1 MRLFTRRVRG
11 FQRYRQVVSVL
22 ARHGFGS
29 ALEYLS
35 VHRRLA
41 LPRAEL
47 QPEIEPLYSPAEH
60 LRLAM
65 EELGPTF
72 IKLGQVL
79 STRSDLLPEPFIE
92 ELRKLQDSITPA
104 PWDEI
109 RAVMEQELGRPPEE
123 VFRTIDP
130 NPIGSASLSQVHAAT
145 LPDGTE
151 VAIKV
156 QRPHIRELVETD
168 LEILH
173 DLAALAQRTPI
184 GELYDA
190 ETVAEDIA
198 FTLLSELDFR
208 REGRNAE
215 QFRKNF
221 AGEEKVHIPLIY
233 WEYTTPRML
242 VMERLRG
249 IKVDDV
255 AALRA
260 AGHDTHQIALDASR
274 LIIKEVL
281 EDGFFHA
288 DPHPGNYLVEPDGRI
303 GVLDFGMVG
312 SLSEDDRINLTRL
325 YVAVI
330 RQDPYA
336 ILNVFARMG
345 ALSSRTDRPRLI
357 RATERLISKYRGRT
371 LKESSFAE
379 FWSDLTE
386 LMRQYHVRLP
396 TSLWLVGKTL
406 AMLEGIGRQLDPD
419 YDLFAVS
426 EPFVRQLARQV
437 WRPHLSTRDLLEQV
451 DTWRYLMRELP
462 ILVMQWLQ
470 GIERGKVPVE
480 AQIGAAPETLDRLD
494 AMVTRL
500 SLSILVAAFIVGLA
514 LLLPATREIPF
525 APALTFLGFL
535 AAVVLGVWL
544 IISILRR
551 RH

>member
-1 MRLFTRRVRG
+1 MRPLARRVRSL
-11 FQRYRQVVSVL
+11 QRYRQVVGVL

-47 QPEIEPLYSPAEH
+47 QPEIEPLHSPAEH
-60 LRLAM
+60 LRLAI

-72 IKLGQVL
+72 VKLGQML

-92 ELRKLQDSITPA
+92 ELRKLQDSVPPTP
-104 PWDEI
+104 WSEI
-109 RAVMEQELGRPPEE
+109 RAVMEQELGCPPEE
-123 VFRTIDP
+123 VFQNLDP

-145 LPDGTE
+145 LPDGTA

-156 QRPHIRELVETD
+156 QRPGIRDIVETD

-173 DLAALAQRTPI
+173 DLAALAQRTPM

-190 ETVAEDIA
+190 EAVAEDIA
-198 FTLLSELDFR
+198 FMLLNELDFR

-215 QFRKNF
+215 QFRQNF
-221 AGEEKVHIPLIY
+221 ADEPKVHIPRIY
-233 WEYTTPRML
+233 WDYTTPRML
-242 VMERLRG
+242 VMERVHG
-249 IKVDDV
+249 IKVDEV
-255 AALRA
+255 EALRA
-260 AGHDTHQIALDASR
+260 AGHDTRQIALDASR

-288 DPHPGNYLVEPDGRI
+288 DPHPGNYLVEADGRI

-312 SLSEDDRINLTRL
+312 TLSEDDRINLTRL

-330 RQDPYA
+330 RQDTHS

-357 RATERLISKYRGRT
+357 RATERLIGKYRGRT
-371 LKESSFAE
+371 LRESSFAE

-386 LMRQYHVRLP
+386 LMRQHHVRLP
-396 TSLWLVGKTL
+396 TNLWLVGKTL

-426 EPFVRQLARQV
+426 EPFVRQLAKQV

-462 ILVMQWLQ
+462 VLVMQWLQ
-470 GIERGKVPVE
+470 GVERGKVPVE
-480 AQIGAAPETLDRLD
+480 AQIGASPETLDRLD
-494 AMVTRL
+494 AMITRL

-535 AAVVLGVWL
+535 GATLLGVWL
-544 IISILRR
+544 LISILRR

>member
-1 MRLFTRRVRG
+1 MRLLARRVRSL
-11 FQRYRQVVSVL
+11 QRYRQVVGVL

-47 QPEIEPLYSPAEH
+47 QPDIEPLHSPAEH
-60 LRLAM
+60 LRLAI

-72 IKLGQVL
+72 VKLGQML

-92 ELRKLQDSITPA
+92 ELRKLQDSVPPTP
-104 PWDEI
+104 WSEI
-109 RAVMEQELGRPPEE
+109 RAVMEQELGCPPEA
-123 VFRTIDP
+123 VFQNLDP

-145 LPDGTE
+145 LPDGTA

-156 QRPHIRELVETD
+156 QRPGIRDIVETD

-173 DLAALAQRTPI
+173 DLAALAQRTPM

-190 ETVAEDIA
+190 EAVAEDIA
-198 FTLLSELDFR
+198 FMLLNELDFR

-215 QFRKNF
+215 QFRQNF
-221 AGEEKVHIPLIY
+221 ADEPKVHIPRIY
-233 WEYTTPRML
+233 WDYTTPRML
-242 VMERLRG
+242 VMERVHG
-249 IKVDDV
+249 IKVDEV
-255 AALRA
+255 EALRA
-260 AGHDTHQIALDASR
+260 AGHDTRQIALDASR

-288 DPHPGNYLVEPDGRI
+288 DPHPGNYLVEADGRI

-312 SLSEDDRINLTRL
+312 TLSEDDRINLTRL

-330 RQDPYA
+330 RQDTHS

-357 RATERLISKYRGRT
+357 RATERLIGKYRGRT

-386 LMRQYHVRLP
+386 LMRQHHVRLP
-396 TSLWLVGKTL
+396 TNLWLVGKTL

-426 EPFVRQLARQV
+426 EPFVRQLAKQV

-462 ILVMQWLQ
+462 VLVMQWLQ
-470 GIERGKVPVE
+470 GVERGKVPVE
-480 AQIGAAPETLDRLD
+480 AQIGASPETLDRLD
-494 AMVTRL
+494 AMITRL

-535 AAVVLGVWL
+535 GATLLGVWL
-544 IISILRR
+544 LISILRR

>member
-1 MRLFTRRVRG
+1 MRLFTRRVRSL
-11 FQRYRQVVSVL
+11 QRYRQVVSVL

-35 VHRRLA
+35 VHRRLS

-47 QPEIEPLYSPAEH
+47 QIEVEPLHSPAEH

-72 IKLGQVL
+72 VKLGQVL
-79 STRSDLLPEPFIE
+79 STRADLLPEPFIE
-92 ELRKLQDSITPA
+92 ELRKLQDSLTPA
-104 PWDEI
+104 PWEEI
-109 RAVMEQELGRPPEE
+109 RAVMAQELGRPPEE
-123 VFRTIDP
+123 VFQSLDP
-130 NPIGSASLSQVHAAT
+130 NPIGSASLSQVHAAV
-145 LPDGTE
+145 LPDGAE

-156 QRPHIRELVETD
+156 QRPGVRELVETD

-173 DLAALAQRTPI
+173 DLAALAQRTPL

-190 ETVAEDIA
+190 EAVAEDIA
-198 FTLLSELDFR
+198 FTLLNELDFR

-221 AGEEKVHIPLIY
+221 ADEPQVHIPLIY

-242 VMERLRG
+242 VMERLHG
-249 IKVDDV
+249 IKVDEVDT
-255 AALRA
+255 LRA

-312 SLSEDDRINLTRL
+312 ALSEEDRINLTRL

-330 RQDPYA
+330 RQDAYA

-357 RATERLISKYRGRT
+357 RATERLIGKYRGRT

-386 LMRQYHVRLP
+386 VMRQHHVRLP
-396 TSLWLVGKTL
+396 TNLWLVGKTL
-406 AMLEGIGRQLDPD
+406 AMLEGIGRRLDPD

-426 EPFVRQLARQV
+426 EPFVRRLAKWA
-437 WRPHLSTRDLLEQV
+437 WRPHFSTRDLLEQL

-470 GIERGKVPVE
+470 GVERGKVPVE
-480 AQIGAAPETLDRLD
+480 AQIGASPETLDRLD
-494 AMVTRL
+494 AMITRL

-535 AAVVLGVWL
+535 AATLLGVWL
-544 IISILRR
+544 LISILRR

>member
-1 MRLFTRRVRG
+1 MRLFARRVRSL
-11 FQRYRQVVSVL
+11 QRYRQVVSVL

-35 VHRRLA
+35 VHRRLS

-47 QPEIEPLYSPAEH
+47 QPDVEPLLSPAEH
-60 LRLAM
+60 LRLAL

-72 IKLGQVL
+72 VKLGQVL

-92 ELRKLQDSITPA
+92 ELRKLQDSITPT
-104 PWDEI
+104 PWEEI

-123 VFRTIDP
+123 VFPSLDP

-156 QRPHIRELVETD
+156 QRPGIRELVETD

-173 DLAALAQRTPI
+173 DLAALAQRTPL

-190 ETVAEDIA
+190 EAVAEDIA
-198 FTLLSELDFR
+198 FTLLNELDFR

-221 AGEEKVHIPLIY
+221 AHEPQVHIPLIY
-233 WEYTTPRML
+233 WDYTTSRML
-242 VMERLRG
+242 VMERLHG
-249 IKVDDV
+249 VKVDDV

-288 DPHPGNYLVEPDGRI
+288 DPHPGNYLVESDGRI

-312 SLSEDDRINLTRL
+312 TLSEDDRIHLTRL

-330 RQDPYA
+330 RQDAYA

-357 RATERLISKYRGRT
+357 RATERLIGKYRGRT

-386 LMRQYHVRLP
+386 VLRQHHVRLP
-396 TSLWLVGKTL
+396 TNLWLVGKTL

-426 EPFVRQLARQV
+426 EPFVRRLARQA
-437 WRPHLSTRDLLEQV
+437 WLPHLSTRDLLEQL

-470 GIERGKVPVE
+470 GVERGKVPVE
-480 AQIGAAPETLDRLD
+480 AQIGASPETLDRLD
-494 AMVTRL
+494 AMITRL

-535 AAVVLGVWL
+535 AAALLGVWL
-544 IISILRR
+544 LISILRR